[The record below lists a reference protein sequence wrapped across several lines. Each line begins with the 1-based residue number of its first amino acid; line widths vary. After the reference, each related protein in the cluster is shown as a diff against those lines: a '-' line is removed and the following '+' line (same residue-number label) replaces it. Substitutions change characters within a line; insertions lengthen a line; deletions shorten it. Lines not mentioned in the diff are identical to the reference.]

1 MELNLKAACPSLPH
15 LSIGDVLL
23 FKVLLTIAM
32 ISYLFA
38 PPHIQPYVGLG
49 SNIAWLWRL

>member
-1 MELNLKAACPSLPH
+1 MNLQAKSTILPH

-32 ISYLFA
+32 ITYLFA

>member
-1 MELNLKAACPSLPH
+1 MDLKARSAILPH

-32 ISYLFA
+32 ITYLFA

>member
-1 MELNLKAACPSLPH
+1 MNRLNLRSASPIPH
-15 LSIGDVLL
+15 LSIGDILL

-32 ISYLFA
+32 ITYLFA

-49 SNIAWLWRL
+49 SNLAWLWRL